1 VSPILV
7 TGATGTVG
15 SAVARQLLAAGR
27 DARLATRSPERDA
40 ATAAGRAMVEF
51 DFTEPS
57 TWAAAFA
64 DVEVVF
70 AVRPPQLSNVHRDMV
85 PALDAARTAGVRHVV
100 FLSLQGVDRLPVLP
114 HAAVERWLRRSGLG
128 WTFLRAAYFMQ
139 NLTTTHAVDV
149 RQRDAVIVPAGSGRT
164 AFVDA
169 EDVAAV
175 AVRALLDPAGHRG
188 RAWTP
193 TGPEALGYAEVA
205 RILSDVLGRSIR
217 YTAPGAVRYWSHARR
232 TLQMGVGIA
241 AVTTGIYTAA
251 RLGLADGV
259 TGDVE
264 EVVGRAPVP
273 FAEFAQREKR
283 HWLQATGS

>member
-15 SAVARQLLAAGR
+15 SAVARQLRAAGGDVR
-27 DARLATRSPERDA
+27 AATRSP
-40 ATAAGRAMVEF
+40 AAGRAVVEF

-64 DVEVVF
+64 DVDVVF

-100 FLSLQGVDRLPVLP
+100 FLSLQGVERLPMVP

-128 WTFLRAAYFMQ
+128 WTFVRAAYFMQ

-149 RQRDAVIVPAGSGRT
+149 RQRDALIVPAGAGRT

-169 EDVAAV
+169 GDVAAV

-193 TGPEALGYAEVA
+193 TGPQALGYAEVA
-205 RILSDVLGRSIR
+205 RILSDVLGRSIH
-217 YTAPGAVRYWSHARR
+217 YAAPGALRYWSHARR
-232 TLQMGVGIA
+232 TLHMGAGIA

-251 RLGLADGV
+251 RLGLAAGV

-283 HWLQATGS
+283 HWLPAAGS

>member
-15 SAVARQLLAAGR
+15 SAVARQLLAAGG
-27 DARLATRSPERDA
+27 DVRLATRSPGRGA
-40 ATAAGRAMVEF
+40 ATGAGRAVVEF

-57 TWAAAFA
+57 TWAGAFA

-85 PALDAARTAGVRHVV
+85 PALDAARSAGVQHVV
-100 FLSLQGVDRLPVLP
+100 FLSLQGVERLPMLP

-149 RQRDAVIVPAGSGRT
+149 RQRDAIIVPAGSGRT

-193 TGPEALGYAEVA
+193 TGPDALGYAEVA